1 MFNLLDFNMSVSD
14 VLKKVLRYKEYFG
27 DNGGVAISGGEPLL
41 QLDFVINLC
50 KALHNEGINVT
61 LDTAGAINNITIDIL
76 NNFDLIMLDIKGVDE
91 EGYFDITNHSMN
103 DFNNF
108 LEVLKKTNVDI
119 WIRQVIVPGVNDT
132 YEYIDKLKLY
142 LKDIPNIKKI
152 ELLPFHQMGSS
163 KYETLGLNY
172 PYKDKE
178 TLDNDKLN
186 LLIKYLEEKE

>member
-27 DNGGVAISGGEPLL
+27 DNGGVTISGGEPLL

-108 LEVLKKTNVDI
+108 LEVLKKTNVNI